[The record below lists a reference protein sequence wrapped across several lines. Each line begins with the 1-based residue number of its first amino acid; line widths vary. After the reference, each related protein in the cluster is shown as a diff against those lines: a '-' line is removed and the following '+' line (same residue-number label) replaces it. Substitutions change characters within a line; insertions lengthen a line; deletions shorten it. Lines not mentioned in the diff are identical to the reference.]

1 MNINQRIKEVRK
13 ALKISQGDL
22 ADVLMMTQG
31 GVSAIEVGRRSPTD
45 RNISLLCQK
54 LHVSEEWLRTG
65 EGEMFAH
72 GECDFINGLVEKY
85 DLGEYGRKMLETFV
99 TLPKAERD
107 YFSTFVHD
115 FVEAYKLDNAA
126 DEEADLDREIKSTKK
141 DHQHQNETRA

>member
-1 MNINQRIKEVRK
+1 MTINERIKEVRK
-13 ALKISQGDL
+13 ALKMSQTAL
-22 ADVLMMTQG
+22 ADVLMVTQG
-31 GVSAIEVGRRSPTD
+31 TVSAIEVGIRTPTD
-45 RNISLLCQK
+45 RSILQLCEK
-54 LHVSEEWLRTG
+54 LNVSEEWLRTG

-72 GECDFINGLVEKY
+72 GECDFIDGLVEKY

-126 DEEADLDREIKSTKK
+126 DEEADLDREIQSTKK
-141 DHQHQNETRA
+141 DSQHQKETRA

>member
-1 MNINQRIKEVRK
+1 MNINQRIKEGRK
-13 ALKISQGDL
+13 ALKMNQDEF
-22 ADVLMMTQG
+22 AEVLLITQT
-31 GVSAIEVGRRSPTD
+31 GVSAIEIGRRNPTD

-72 GECDFINGLVEKY
+72 GECDFINGLVDKY

-126 DEEADLDREIKSTKK
+126 DEEADLDREIKSKK
-141 DHQHQNETRA
+141 TDSQHQNETRA

>member
-13 ALKISQGDL
+13 ALKLSQGDL

-72 GECDFINGLVEKY
+72 GECDFINGLVDKY

-126 DEEADLDREIKSTKK
+126 DEEANLDREIQSTKS
-141 DHQHQNETRA
+141 QHQKETRA

>member
-1 MNINQRIKEVRK
+1 MTINERIKEVRK
-13 ALKISQGDL
+13 ALKMSQTAL
-22 ADVLMMTQG
+22 ADVLMMTQS
-31 GVSAIEVGRRSPTD
+31 GVSAIEVGRRNLTD

-54 LHVSEEWLRTG
+54 LNVSEEWLLTG

-72 GECDFINGLVEKY
+72 GECDFINGLVDKY

-126 DEEADLDREIKSTKK
+126 DEEADLDREIQSTKS
-141 DHQHQNETRA
+141 QHQKETRA

>member
-13 ALKISQGDL
+13 ALKMNQDEF
-22 ADVLMMTQG
+22 AEVLLITQT
-31 GVSAIEVGRRSPTD
+31 GVSAIEIGRRNPTD

-72 GECDFINGLVEKY
+72 GECDFIDGLVDKY

-115 FVEAYKLDNAA
+115 FVESYKLDNAA
-126 DEEADLDREIKSTKK
+126 DEEADLDREIKSKK
-141 DHQHQNETRA
+141 TDSQHQNETSA